1 MLTYLRRRYY
11 SMLLSNLNLERNN
24 DWLVDDVNFM
34 MNNNKEHVTQITL
47 NETGSGDCN
56 EVKKLSNDNTAIRS
70 FGITDLWSMRR
81 NARTFK
87 IHNRIP
93 RL

>member
-1 MLTYLRRRYY
+1 
-11 SMLLSNLNLERNN
+11 
-24 DWLVDDVNFM
+24 M
-34 MNNNKEHVTQITL
+34 MNNNREHATKVAL
-47 NETGSGDCN
+47 NESGTGTGD
-56 EVKKLSNDNTAIRS
+56 EVKKLSGDDNTVGRS

-87 IHNRIP
+87 IHSRIP

>member
-1 MLTYLRRRYY
+1 MT
-11 SMLLSNLNLERNN
+11 
-24 DWLVDDVNFM
+24 
-34 MNNNKEHVTQITL
+34 NNNIERATKVAL
-47 NETGSGDCN
+47 NETGNATVDEARKLSGD
-56 EVKKLSNDNTAIRS
+56 DNNAGRS
-70 FGITDLWSMRR
+70 FGVTDLWSIRR

>member
-1 MLTYLRRRYY
+1 MSLSLRFVIVCFR
-11 SMLLSNLNLERNN
+11 SAIEIEESNDCLA
-24 DWLVDDVNFM
+24 DDVNFM
-34 MNNNKEHVTQITL
+34 MNNNKEHATQFAL
-47 NETGSGDCN
+47 NETGTGKCN
-56 EVKKLSNDNTAIRS
+56 GVKKLSDNDNAVSRS
-70 FGITDLWSMRR
+70 FGITDLWSIRR

>member
-1 MLTYLRRRYY
+1 
-11 SMLLSNLNLERNN
+11 
-24 DWLVDDVNFM
+24 M
-34 MNNNKEHVTQITL
+34 MNNNQEHATKVAL
-47 NETGSGDCN
+47 NETGNGGS
-56 EVKKLSNDNTAIRS
+56 ETKKISDDDNTAGKS
-70 FGITDLWSMRR
+70 FGITDLWSIRR

>member
-1 MLTYLRRRYY
+1 MLSLFSYLRGPLFILHRC
-11 SMLLSNLNLERNN
+11 N

-34 MNNNKEHVTQITL
+34 MNNNKEHATQVAV
-47 NETGSGDCN
+47 NETGSGNCN
-56 EVKKLSNDNTAIRS
+56 GAKKLSGDDNTVSRS
-70 FGITDLWSMRR
+70 FSVMDLWSIRR
-81 NARTFK
+81 NARSLK

>member
-1 MLTYLRRRYY
+1 LKCRKAG
-11 SMLLSNLNLERNN
+11 
-24 DWLVDDVNFM
+24 DWFADDVNFM
-34 MNNNKEHVTQITL
+34 TNNNTEHATKVAMNGTG
-47 NETGSGDCN
+47 NAGSETKRLSGD
-56 EVKKLSNDNTAIRS
+56 DNTGAKS
-70 FGITDLWSMRR
+70 FGITDLWFIRR